1 MAKNDPTTKVF
12 KSGNSKAVRLPA
24 SFDIEPGT
32 TVRVREERGRYIIE
46 PVERERKK
54 INIERILGSAP
65 GLELLK
71 PEDRQF
77 EERELAWPWKRP
89 EDE

>member
-1 MAKNDPTTKVF
+1 MSKKDVTTKIF

-24 SFDIEPGT
+24 SFAIEPGT
-32 TVRVREERGRYIIE
+32 PVRVREERGRYIIE